1 MLKGSKKLVLIGIIA
16 AASAIPVLAGLC
28 ESAVRPETLKLGVS
42 ENVLQH
48 SPDFV
53 LMTESVE
60 HAEKG
65 YGTLA
70 LDDAGAAFVA
80 RCRGGKCVS
89 IQVLFGDHPAA
100 REVAIAKLQRLLPAE
115 GWAMHASSPAITEHD
130 DSELVNNRCPEPT
143 EFLYFDRDYKSEIG
157 YSKSQPGK
165 VSWVNA
171 WYDRQHRDRI

>member
-1 MLKGSKKLVLIGIIA
+1 MLKDGKKLILIGAIA
-16 AASAIPVLAGLC
+16 AAAGIPVVAGLC
-28 ESAVRPETLKLGVS
+28 EPAVRPETLKLGVS
-42 ENVLQH
+42 ENALQH

-65 YGTLA
+65 YGTPA
-70 LDDAGAAFVA
+70 ADSTGAAFVA

-89 IQVLFGDHPAA
+89 IQVVFGDHPAT
-100 REVAIAKLQRLLPAE
+100 REVALSKLQGLVPA
-115 GWAMHASSPAITEHD
+115 SAITQHD
-130 DSELVNNRCPEPT
+130 DSELVNKRCPEPT
-143 EFLYFDRDYKSEIG
+143 EFFYFDRDYKSEIG

-165 VSWVNA
+165 VSWINA